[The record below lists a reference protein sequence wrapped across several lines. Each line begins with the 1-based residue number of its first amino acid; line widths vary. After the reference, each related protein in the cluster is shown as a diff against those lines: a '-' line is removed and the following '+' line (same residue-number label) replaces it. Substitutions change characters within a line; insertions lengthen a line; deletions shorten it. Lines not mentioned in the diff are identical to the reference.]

1 MKKDYAKHKTWLE
14 KKGTFF
20 SFVCYESNFTNIN
33 HNTWWIDSIYTIHVS
48 NTLQGMR
55 NLKKPM
61 GSEQYIQSGG
71 RSSSHVEAIGT
82 CNLELSS
89 CFVLQL
95 EKTFYVPSF
104 F

>member
-1 MKKDYAKHKTWLE
+1 
-14 KKGTFF
+14 
-20 SFVCYESNFTNIN
+20 
-33 HNTWWIDSIYTIHVS
+33 
-48 NTLQGMR
+48 MR

-61 GSEQYIQSGG
+61 GSERYIQSGG
-71 RSSSHVEAIGT
+71 RSISHVEAIGA

-104 F
+104 SRNLILVLALVPLRDFL